1 MYVFFIS
8 YLIRLP
14 LMGSTEANRWI
25 YVHTMEW
32 KMGNFIWTNRENGRF
47 LLCVF
52 FCCCC
57 FYCWLLAARCTE
69 NKFIYKQC
77 MINDFLGFFSVS
89 SANLVP
95 VRMQQE
101 SDMAWTIY
109 VPAFHSYVF
118 FAAAAAFGF
127 LCSRWS
133 FDLSVYNNYDTSW
146 RKRTNLRSCQRDL
159 KVIYIFTY
167 IKIYMQNK
175 SITCVN

>member
-95 VRMQQE
+95 ARMQQE

-109 VPAFHSYVF
+109 VPAFDSYVF
-118 FAAAAAFGF
+118 FRCCCCFWFFYVLADPSIYRYIIIMILAGAKEQIYDHVNEIW
-127 LCSRWS
+127 RW
-133 FDLSVYNNYDTSW
+133 Y
-146 RKRTNLRSCQRDL
+146 
-159 KVIYIFTY
+159 TY
-167 IKIYMQNK
+167 LPI
-175 SITCVN
+175 